1 MLRAINTT
9 TFSCCKTIMLQNNK
23 ASLSTLSFNPS
34 LFNCN
39 SNSTQ
44 SYHFDLSRISAVQS
58 PPSALTSISSTVNKT
73 YKQIT
78 SQISNYLTATLSG
91 DLTFLTIDNKPDCAT
106 LVRRRV
112 FSAASRKSFTAMLL
126 PVESTFDVVAPVFEA
141 RLAVA
146 CRATLDTG
154 CCGAGA
160 KAVAVDTMKAVIG
173 DRVKQSISISCVIF
187 VSYQML

>member
-91 DLTFLTIDNKPDCAT
+91 DLTFLTIDNMVRKKEDVEENSCWEDVSSTPFIMEEETSLT
-106 LVRRRV
+106 LLDELSIWQISTLKRRKKMMNKHKL
-112 FSAASRKSFTAMLL
+112 RKRKKKM
-126 PVESTFDVVAPVFEA
+126 
-141 RLAVA
+141 RLKT
-146 CRATLDTG
+146 R
-154 CCGAGA
+154 
-160 KAVAVDTMKAVIG
+160 K
-173 DRVKQSISISCVIF
+173 
-187 VSYQML
+187 